1 MVIGWAYLSF
11 IIYMIA
17 FMVVLVVYLL
27 ISNCYLHY
35 KVLDI
40 EREMNVLSDKLLH
53 LVIKEDKN
61 K

>member
-1 MVIGWAYLSF
+1 MITVMVTSVI
-11 IIYMIA
+11 
-17 FMVVLVVYLL
+17 YLL

-35 KVLDI
+35 KALDI

-53 LVIKEDKN
+53 LIIKEDKN

>member
-1 MVIGWAYLSF
+1 
-11 IIYMIA
+11 MITA
-17 FMVVLVVYLL
+17 MIVLVVYLL

-40 EREMNVLSDKLLH
+40 EREMNVPSDKLLH
-53 LVIKEDKN
+53 LIIKEDKN